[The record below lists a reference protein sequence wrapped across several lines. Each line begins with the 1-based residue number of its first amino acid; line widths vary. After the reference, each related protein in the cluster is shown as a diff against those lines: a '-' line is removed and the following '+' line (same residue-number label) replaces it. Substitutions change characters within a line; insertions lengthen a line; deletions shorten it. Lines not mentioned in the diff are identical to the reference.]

1 MDAAARLLIRPVCLL
16 LSGPVLLLCSASLA
30 AAATSSYPMERYE
43 PSLSNLSSLQRGA
56 KYFVNYCMGCHSAS
70 YSRYNRVA
78 RDLRLTEDMV
88 TANLLF
94 TGDKIGDKMTIAMRH
109 QDAQKWFNAVPPDLT
124 LAARSRG
131 VDWIFTYLKSFYL
144 DETRPNGVNNALF
157 QHTAMPHVLWR
168 LQGWQEPVFADRQ
181 SGAHQSIQSLK
192 LVSPGALSAEEY
204 DKAVGDI
211 VNFLHYLAEPVR
223 LHRHWVGVGVILFLL
238 VFMMIAFFLKREYWK
253 DIHPPEKAD

>member
-1 MDAAARLLIRPVCLL
+1 MDALIRSICLPL
-16 LSGPVLLLCSASLA
+16 LGPALLLCPVSLA
-30 AAATSSYPMERYE
+30 AAASSYPMESYQ

-56 KYFVNYCMGCHSAS
+56 RYFVNYCMGCHSAS
-70 YSRYNRVA
+70 YSRYNRIA
-78 RDLRLTEDMV
+78 QDLRLSEDM
-88 TANLLF
+88 TLTNLLF

-109 QDAQKWFNAVPPDLT
+109 QDAQRWFNAIPPDLT
-124 LAARSRG
+124 LVARSRG

-168 LQGWQEPVFADRQ
+168 LQGWQEPVFADQ
-181 SGAHQSIQSLK
+181 ESGEETHQSIQSLR

-211 VNFLHYLAEPVR
+211 VNFLHYLSEPIR

-238 VFMMIAFFLKREYWK
+238 VFMMIAHFLKREYWK
-253 DIHPPEKAD
+253 DIHPPEKME